1 MNREDR
7 EKNIKY
13 DIQLIDEQKEAKEG
27 ILSHPFSFLL
37 GNAGSGKTL
46 TATSISL
53 DQLFK
58 KNISKIVITRPTV
71 STEDNGFLPGSIQE
85 KMDPWL
91 VPIRDNFRKVYN
103 KKEKLEQLE
112 RDDIIEIVPLTYFRG
127 RTFDNAVCIVDEF
140 QNLSK
145 SQLKMCIG
153 RLGKGSTM
161 IFCGDEQQIDLK
173 VRQDSAIWEIEK
185 LKENKFVFIHELKH
199 NHRHEAVFELLE
211 LLK

>member
-1 MNREDR
+1 MNREPH
-7 EKNIKY
+7 EKNVKY
-13 DIQLIDEQKEAKEG
+13 DIQLIDEQKEAKEQ
-27 ILSHPFSFLL
+27 ILNHPFSFIL
-37 GNAGSGKTL
+37 GNPGSGKTL
-46 TATSISL
+46 TSCAISL

-103 KKEKLEQLE
+103 KKEKLDQLE
-112 RDDIIEIVPLTYFRG
+112 RDEIIEIVPLTYFRG
-127 RTFDNAVCIVDEF
+127 RTFSDAICIVDEF
-140 QNLSK
+140 QNLSAN
-145 SQLKMCIG
+145 QLKMCIG
-153 RLGKGSTM
+153 RLGKGSRM
-161 IFCGDEQQIDLK
+161 IFCGDIQQIDLK
-173 VRQDSAIWEIEK
+173 DKRDSAFHLIEK
-185 LKENKFVFIHELKH
+185 LKDNRFVYIHELKH

>member
-1 MNREDR
+1 LNRDDR

-46 TATSISL
+46 TATAISL

-71 STEDNGFLPGSIQE
+71 STEDNGFLPGTIQE

-112 RDDIIEIVPLTYFRG
+112 RDDIIEIVPLSYFRG

-145 SQLKMCIG
+145 SQLKMCVG
-153 RLGKGSTM
+153 RLGKGSMM

-173 VRQDSAIWEIEK
+173 VKQDSAIWEIEK
-185 LKENKFVFIHELKH
+185 LKQSNFVFIHELKH

>member
-1 MNREDR
+1 MDRER

-13 DIQLIDEQKEAKEG
+13 DIQLIDEQKTAKEG
-27 ILSHPFSFLL
+27 ILSHPFTFLI
-37 GNAGSGKTL
+37 GNAGSGKT
-46 TATSISL
+46 ISSCAVAL

-58 KNISKIVITRPTV
+58 KNIQKIIITRPTV

-91 VPIRDNFRKVYN
+91 VPIRDNFRKIYN

-112 RDDIIEIVPLTYFRG
+112 KDGIIEIVPLTYFRG
-127 RTFDNAVCIVDEF
+127 RTYSDAICIVDEF
-140 QNLSK
+140 QNMTK

-153 RLGKGSTM
+153 RLGKNSHM

-173 VRQDSAIWEIEK
+173 NKQDSAIWEIDRIK
-185 LKENKFVFIHELKH
+185 DSQFVFLHELKT

>member
-1 MNREDR
+1 LNRDDR

-46 TATSISL
+46 TATAISL

-71 STEDNGFLPGSIQE
+71 STEDNGFLPGTIQE

-112 RDDIIEIVPLTYFRG
+112 RDDIIEIVPLSYFRG

-153 RLGKGSTM
+153 RLGKGSMM

-173 VRQDSAIWEIEK
+173 VKQDSAIWEIEK
-185 LKENKFVFIHELKH
+185 LKQSNFVFIHELKH

>member
-1 MNREDR
+1 MNRDDR
-7 EKNIKY
+7 EKNINY

-46 TATSISL
+46 TATAISL

-71 STEDNGFLPGSIQE
+71 STEDNGFLPGTIQE

-112 RDDIIEIVPLTYFRG
+112 RDDIIEIVPLSYFRG

-153 RLGKGSTM
+153 RLGKGSMM

-173 VRQDSAIWEIEK
+173 VKQDSAIWEIEK
-185 LKENKFVFIHELKH
+185 LKQSNFVFIHELKH

>member
-1 MNREDR
+1 MNRDDR

-46 TATSISL
+46 TATAISL

-71 STEDNGFLPGSIQE
+71 STEDNGFLPGTIQE

-112 RDDIIEIVPLTYFRG
+112 RDDIIEIVPLSYFRG

-153 RLGKGSTM
+153 RLGKGSMM

-173 VRQDSAIWEIEK
+173 VKQDSAIWEIEK
-185 LKENKFVFIHELKH
+185 LKQSNFVFIHELKH

>member
-1 MNREDR
+1 MNRDDR

-46 TATSISL
+46 TATAISL

-71 STEDNGFLPGSIQE
+71 STEDNGFLPGTIQE

-112 RDDIIEIVPLTYFRG
+112 RDDIIEIVPLSYFRG

-145 SQLKMCIG
+145 SQLKMCVG
-153 RLGKGSTM
+153 RLGKGSMM

-173 VRQDSAIWEIEK
+173 VKQDSAIWEIEK
-185 LKENKFVFIHELKH
+185 LKQSNFVFIHELKH

>member
-1 MNREDR
+1 LNRDDR
-7 EKNIKY
+7 EKNINY

-46 TATSISL
+46 TATAISL

-71 STEDNGFLPGSIQE
+71 STEDNGFLPGTIQE

-112 RDDIIEIVPLTYFRG
+112 RDDIIEIVPLSYFRG

-153 RLGKGSTM
+153 RLGKGSMM

-173 VRQDSAIWEIEK
+173 VKQDSAIWEIEK
-185 LKENKFVFIHELKH
+185 LKQSNFVFIHELKH